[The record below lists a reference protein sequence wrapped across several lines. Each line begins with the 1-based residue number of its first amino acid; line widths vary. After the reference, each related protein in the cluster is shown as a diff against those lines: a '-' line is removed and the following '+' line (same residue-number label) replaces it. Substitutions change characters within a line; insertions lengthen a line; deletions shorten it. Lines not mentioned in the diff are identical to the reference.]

1 MQVAHIYVRKTSFLF
16 KWSPFPYLEW
26 HLQEEDTYRLLYSSH
41 LFLPKKCLLKI
52 KKWGEPLLLR
62 EKLCIYFL
70 QKDIRSLFGL
80 NLNVCLVSNTSFQ
93 GGIFQTHS
101 DINLVQSCFIVH
113 NRCPFFHLN
122 NLEPVSL
129 SLSFFSGF
137 LRHSRMWIEKKEKK
151 KENLHILIL
160 NLENNRILLL
170 HYIIYNF

>member
-1 MQVAHIYVRKTSFLF
+1 MISISISGVTFAGGRYLPFTLF
-16 KWSPFPYLEW
+16 FSP
-26 HLQEEDTYRLLYSSH
+26 
-41 LFLPKKCLLKI
+41 FLPKKCLLKI

-80 NLNVCLVSNTSFQ
+80 NLNVCFLGNTSFQ

-137 LRHSRMWIEKKEKK
+137 LRHSRMWIEKKGEEKGK
-151 KENLHILIL
+151 PTHPNIESGK
-160 NLENNRILLL
+160 
-170 HYIIYNF
+170 